1 MTASITGGFDTRKM
15 VDSNNKIRK
24 FRIVTTSGSV
34 IFVRNL
40 ELYKTAEWRIDSIK
54 EYRDN
59 YQEIKAVR
67 VRGDRMSRRRAYG

>member
-1 MTASITGGFDTRKM
+1 MIASTTGGFDTRKM
-15 VDSNNKIRK
+15 VDQFNKIRK
-24 FRIVTTSGSV
+24 LKIVTTAGTV

-40 ELYKTAEWRIDSIK
+40 ELYKAAEWRIDSVK